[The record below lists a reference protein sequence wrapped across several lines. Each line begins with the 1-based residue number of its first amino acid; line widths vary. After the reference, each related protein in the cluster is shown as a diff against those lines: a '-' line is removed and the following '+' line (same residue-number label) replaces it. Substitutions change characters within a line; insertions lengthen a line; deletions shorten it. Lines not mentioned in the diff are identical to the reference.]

1 MTRFDQ
7 ISPDQNASYKQ
18 VWAVAY
24 KFSEDYQDR
33 FSNKSI
39 KALAV
44 VFRAV
49 ILKSY
54 ADKDAYITHGEV
66 QDFLSG
72 AKSCPA
78 SLLDLIKFE
87 PNERTSREPKRTPR
101 KKNTKLPTNQPNP
114 ILDLM
119 SKDIDK
125 LNKD

>member
-7 ISPDQNASYKQ
+7 IPPDQNASIKQ
-18 VWAVAY
+18 VWAVAF
-24 KFSEDYQDR
+24 KFSKDYQDR
-33 FSNKSI
+33 FLNVSI

-78 SLLDLIKFE
+78 SLLDLIKLE
-87 PNERTSREPKRTPR
+87 PSQRTSREPKRTPG
-101 KKNTKLPTNQPNP
+101 KKNTKPLTNQPNP

-119 SKDIDK
+119 RKDLDK
-125 LNKD
+125 LTEE